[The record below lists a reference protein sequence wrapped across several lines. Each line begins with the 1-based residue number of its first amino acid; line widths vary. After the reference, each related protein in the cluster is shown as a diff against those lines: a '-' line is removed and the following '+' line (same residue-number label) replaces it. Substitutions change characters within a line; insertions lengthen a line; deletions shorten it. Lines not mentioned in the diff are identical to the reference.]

1 MSRFWSNALAAW
13 LHDPPDKCLGIV
25 GHEAR
30 ARRYLEAALGRA
42 VTQDEQ
48 THVAA
53 VLASAAEHLPLP
65 PGDDDTRR
73 VNVEDGP
80 EMIHPLSARS
90 DSVDVDVVDD
100 DFVIDVIREIAA
112 PWADSQDRFLA
123 LWRFWPERLAKER
136 PYFDVLPAD
145 ARAPDHTI
153 WQHLDA
159 TAALAGGHWGGN
171 AAFLSFSLGPVQSF
185 ISAARSLRDLWSG
198 SMILS
203 WITFKAMLPVI
214 DQLSPTALVYPAAR
228 GLPLLDLWLDRKL
241 HIKRNLPDFL
251 PSEDA
256 DARRAPCLPN
266 RFLAVVPYGSD
277 GGEAR
282 ELAQTCQRAARKA
295 WGDLCE
301 AVRQALVNKWA
312 ALDADWDARW
322 HEQVD
327 NYFDVRTAV
336 LPWSKCD
343 DPTLAKLLRGVDDFS
358 AAFTDAGHVRQLA
371 ALAGQTSQFA
381 GQWQYRMELSA
392 RLMEA
397 ARSVRHA
404 PPATQADAAER
415 VPPKCSLLGSFEQ
428 MGPADLAASAKFWQQ
443 AAKIS
448 IEGVKLRANERFCAV
463 ALVKRFA
470 GPALLRQELKLSR
483 NDLRQSDTAT
493 VAAARWLAGA
503 GIDHNQV
510 REEHRR
516 WSGQWLHW
524 ARSNQDDDEDDCP
537 PEVWRRIEAARRDPK
552 LGRPPTYYA
561 ILMLDGD
568 RMGDWLRGELSPS
581 VEQVMHS
588 KMVRWYREQ
597 ATPGSAGKTIENG
610 LRARRPVGP
619 ALHASISA
627 ALANFALHFAPRIV
641 ANHSGELI
649 YAGGDDVLALL
660 PAATALACA
669 RELSD
674 TFRQEWKTDSRG
686 RRRLLMG
693 GRATVSAGVA
703 VVHYKE
709 DLRFALAQARR
720 AEKAAK
726 DAGRDALEII
736 VCRRSGEHA
745 SALCPWTFAPAVE
758 SWVKAFLPEENGSQG
773 ASDRWLYHLRQELE
787 TLKALPIEA
796 MRAELRRQ
804 LGRAD
809 EATRKRLPVDRLAS
823 DFDVYRTAKTIDD
836 DGQPGELRFQN
847 EADALPQFLTLCQSA
862 SFLARGRDE

>member
-1 MSRFWSNALAAW
+1 MARSWSNALAAW
-13 LHDPPDKCLGIV
+13 LHDPPDKCFGIA

-30 ARRYLEAALGRA
+30 ARRYLAAALGRA

-53 VLASAAEHLPLP
+53 VLASAGGHLPLP
-65 PGDDDTRR
+65 PGDDGARSAG
-73 VNVEDGP
+73 VEGGLKTV
-80 EMIHPLSARS
+80 HPLSARS
-90 DSVDVDVVDD
+90 DSVEVDVVDED
-100 DFVIDVIREIAA
+100 DLVIDAIREIAA
-112 PWADSQDRFLA
+112 PWAEGQDRFLA
-123 LWRFWPERLAKER
+123 LWRFLPERLAKER

-159 TAALAGGHWGGN
+159 TAALAGGHGDGD

-203 WITFKAMLPVI
+203 WLTFKAMLPVI
-214 DQLSPTALVYPAAR
+214 DRLGPTALVYPAVR

-241 HIKRNLPDFL
+241 HVKRNLPDFL

-282 ELAQTCQRAARKA
+282 ELAEMCQRAARNA
-295 WGDLCE
+295 WGNLCE
-301 AVRQALVNKWA
+301 AVRQALDNKWA
-312 ALDADWDARW
+312 AVDADWHSRW

-327 NYFDVRTAV
+327 NYFEVRTAV

-343 DPTLAKLLRGVDDFS
+343 DPTLAELLRAESNFNK
-358 AAFTDAGHVRQLA
+358 AFPDAGHVRQLG
-371 ALAGQTSQFA
+371 ALAAQAAQTV

-404 PPATQADAAER
+404 PPATQAEAAER

-448 IEGVKLRANERFCAV
+448 IEGVKLRTNERFCAI

-470 GPALLRQELKLSR
+470 GPTLLRKELELSQS
-483 NDLRQSDTAT
+483 DLRQSDTAT
-493 VAAARWLAGA
+493 VAAARWLTDA
-503 GIDHNQV
+503 GINHDHV
-510 REEHRR
+510 RVQRGR

-524 ARSNQDDDEDDCP
+524 ARSNQDDDDDECPED
-537 PEVWRRIEAARRDPK
+537 VWKRIDAARRDPK
-552 LGRPPTYYA
+552 HGRPPAYYA

-568 RMGDWLRGELSPS
+568 RMGDWLRGELSPT

-597 ATPGSAGKTIENG
+597 AKPGSAGKTIENG

-641 ANHSGELI
+641 ADHGGELI

-674 TFRQEWKTDSRG
+674 TFRQEWKKGQPRPTATLNGWPRDRQRRLG
-686 RRRLLMG
+686 RRPLQ
-693 GRATVSAGVA
+693 GRPA
-703 VVHYKE
+703 V
-709 DLRFALAQARR
+709 R
-720 AEKAAK
+720 A
-726 DAGRDALEII
+726 
-736 VCRRSGEHA
+736 RSG
-745 SALCPWTFAPAVE
+745 PP
-758 SWVKAFLPEENGSQG
+758 
-773 ASDRWLYHLRQELE
+773 R
-787 TLKALPIEA
+787 
-796 MRAELRRQ
+796 
-804 LGRAD
+804 
-809 EATRKRLPVDRLAS
+809 
-823 DFDVYRTAKTIDD
+823 
-836 DGQPGELRFQN
+836 
-847 EADALPQFLTLCQSA
+847 
-862 SFLARGRDE
+862 